1 MRLKD
6 QTALITGGAQGIGRA
21 IAETFAK
28 EGANLALCDVN
39 EQVCQATADE
49 LAKKFGVKTHAAK
62 VNVTLFEECEKW
74 VQAVMGVFGRV
85 DILVNNAG
93 ITKDNL
99 LMRMSDAEW
108 DAVMAVNLKGPF
120 NCTKAVVRPMFKA
133 QRGRII
139 NIASI
144 VGLHGERRASQLFVV
159 QRGPRGLDENL
170 RPGVR
175 QPPSVGE
182 RHRPRFHPHSH
193 DRQTDRRPKKET
205 HRSHPSDPSGRI
217 PRRGQRRALPGVGR
231 KFLVP
236 VITGHV
242 VSVNGGMNRGFHAVH
257 VEPFTPVLLLI

>member
-108 DAVMAVNLKGPF
+108 DAVIAVNLKGPF

-144 VGLHGERRASQLFVV
+144 VGLMGNAGQANYSSSKGGLVALTKTCAREFASRHVLVNAIAPGFIRTAMTDKLTDDQKKKLTDLIPLTRLGESQDVANAALFLAS
-159 QRGPRGLDENL
+159 DE
-170 RPGVR
+170 
-175 QPPSVGE
+175 S
-182 RHRPRFHPHSH
+182 SY
-193 DRQTDRRPKKET
+193 
-205 HRSHPSDPSGRI
+205 
-217 PRRGQRRALPGVGR
+217 
-231 KFLVP
+231 
-236 VITGHV
+236 ITGHV
-242 VSVNGGMNRGFHAVH
+242 ISVNGGMYM
-257 VEPFTPVLLLI
+257 